1 MPGEAVG
8 IMVGTGGKVFLKR
21 IEILGF
27 KSFADRTVI
36 EFTDGITALLGPN
49 GCGKSNIVDAVKWV
63 LGEQSSRKMRA
74 ERMEDVIFSGTES
87 RKALSVAE
95 VTLVIANELGLLDI
109 DRPEI
114 AIKRRIYREGEG
126 EYFLNGTPV
135 RLKEIRE
142 LFFDTGVGK
151 SAYSVMEQGQIDQ
164 VLSNRPEER
173 RYLFEEAAGITKY
186 RMKGGEA
193 ERKLAR
199 TEENM
204 AQVENI
210 LHEVRRSYESLKK
223 QTENTMQY
231 RAYRDQVFNLDRDLK
246 LLQWRD
252 LEDNKKK
259 KGERLESRIARH
271 GEIVAKID
279 KMKANLADELDA
291 VNEMESCLIE
301 NQKLLY
307 GMDLEKENR
316 ENQVKTLRERRSEA
330 EEAGK
335 AAAAREKNAVE
346 ALSALNELKTNREN
360 DLKDFRDRLK
370 EIEVNISTLQKAITT
385 AEERITGN
393 ASESA
398 TVNTGL
404 ADEEKSRE
412 TLQEDLRGL
421 TDDIVKELDRGLADS
436 GFDRSERRQ
445 MEESIESLLEEI
457 RIRADGRAAL
467 LEDRLNLSD
476 GNTATELLKGTASDF
491 SDLKASLDQ
500 LAVLFR
506 KYRESGADF
515 LEEFLAPE
523 GIITRKRELDEK
535 VTASSGRTR
544 ELKNRLKELVEEK
557 DNLGRK
563 LDESRESLEELRV
576 AQARTTTQAAAAEDS
591 LSSLAREAESE
602 EHRLGEIR
610 QQLAAEE
617 TRITALDGQVASI
630 LSEREALEKKQE
642 KLRKDMSGLESGI
655 STRNEKMAG
664 KENRLKSL
672 TEQRGGL
679 EIEKE
684 KIILEMEHIDEEVRN
699 LLEDFRDRN
708 SRDLKEFA
716 DTRDSIESTPKKI
729 REDLSG
735 AKASLK
741 ALGGVNLMAPEEF
754 NDVSERFDFLN
765 SQLEDLRKAREN
777 LTQVTEEMRR
787 ESAALFLKTY
797 KEIRDNFHEM
807 FRRLFG
813 GGRAEIRLI
822 DHDDPLNSGLEIYAQ
837 PPGKKLE
844 NISLL
849 SGGERSLCGVALMF
863 ATFLVKP
870 SPFCILDEIDAALD
884 EANIQRFVNVLV
896 EFGESSQFVVI
907 THNKKTVTG
916 AGSLL
921 GVTMQESGVSKL
933 ITLKL
938 DGEEVGENAE
948 PVEAG

>member
-1 MPGEAVG
+1 M
-8 IMVGTGGKVFLKR
+8 FLKR

-95 VTLVIANELGLLDI
+95 VTLVIANEEGVLEI

-135 RLKEIRE
+135 RLKEIKE

-173 RYLFEEAAGITKY
+173 RYLFEEAAGITKF
-186 RMKGGEA
+186 RMRGSEA

-210 LHEVRRSYESLKK
+210 LHEVRRNYESLKK
-223 QTENTMQY
+223 QTEKTMLY
-231 RAYRDQVFNLDRDLK
+231 RGFREKIFDLDRDLK

-252 LEDNKKK
+252 LDANKIKK
-259 KGERLESRIARH
+259 AERLESRITKHAEVI
-271 GEIVAKID
+271 GKID
-279 KMKANLADELDA
+279 EMKANLANELDA
-291 VNEMESCLIE
+291 VNEMESRLIDS
-301 NQKLLY
+301 QKRLY
-307 GMDLEKENR
+307 GMDLEKENQ
-316 ENQVKTLRERRSEA
+316 EAQVRTLRERRNEA
-330 EEAGK
+330 EEVSK
-335 AAAAREKNAVE
+335 AASAREKNAVDS
-346 ALSALNELKTNREN
+346 LSSLSELRKNREN
-360 DLKDFRDRLK
+360 DLKSFRDRLK
-370 EIEVNISTLQKAITT
+370 EIEINITTLQKSISA
-385 AEERITGN
+385 AEERISGN
-393 ASESA
+393 ADETA
-398 TVNTGL
+398 KVNENL
-404 ADEEKSRE
+404 AGEEKSRE
-412 TLQEDLRGL
+412 ALQEDLRSL
-421 TDDIVKELDRGLADS
+421 TDDIVNELDRGLADS
-436 GFDRSERRQ
+436 GFDRTERRNI
-445 MEESIESLLEEI
+445 EESIESLLEET
-457 RIRADGRAAL
+457 RIRADGRATL
-467 LEDRLNLSD
+467 LEDQKSLSD
-476 GNTATELLKGTASDF
+476 GKKALELLEAAASDF
-491 SDLKASLDQ
+491 AGLKDSLDE
-500 LAVLFR
+500 LTGLFER
-506 KYRESGADF
+506 YKESGADF

-523 GIITRKRELDEK
+523 GIITRKRDLDERI
-535 VTASSGRTR
+535 TSSARRTK
-544 ELKNRLKELVEEK
+544 ELKDRLTELAEEK
-557 DNLGRK
+557 ENLSRK
-563 LDESRESLEELRV
+563 LEEARDSLEELRV

-591 LSSLAREAESE
+591 LASLAREVEGE
-602 EHRLGEIR
+602 ETRLGEIR

-617 TRITALDGQVASI
+617 SRITSLDAEVAGI
-630 LSEREALEKKQE
+630 LKKREELEKEQGI
-642 KLRKDMSGLESGI
+642 LRKNMNGLESGI
-655 STRNEKMAG
+655 STRNEKMTG
-664 KENRLKSL
+664 KEDRLKSL
-672 TEQRGGL
+672 TEQRGSL

-684 KIILEMEHIDEEVRN
+684 KIHLEMEHIDEEVKN

-708 SRDLKEFA
+708 SRDLRDFE
-716 DTRDSIESTPKKI
+716 DTRDKLKTTPKDI
-729 REDLSG
+729 REELG
-735 AKASLK
+735 TTKASLK
-741 ALGGVNLMAPEEF
+741 SLGQVNLMAPEEF
-754 NDVSERFDFLN
+754 NEVSERYEFL
-765 SQLEDLRKAREN
+765 STQLEDLRKAREN
-777 LTQVTEEMRR
+777 LNQVTEEMRR

-797 KEIRDNFHEM
+797 KDICDNFHEM

-813 GGRAEIRLI
+813 GGRAEIRLV

-849 SGGERSLCGVALMF
+849 SGGEKSLCGVALMF
-863 ATFLVKP
+863 ATFMVKP

-884 EANIQRFVNVLV
+884 EANIQRFVNVLM

-916 AGSLL
+916 ARSLL
-921 GVTMQESGVSKL
+921 GVTMQESGVSRL
-933 ITLKL
+933 ITLRL
-938 DGEEVGENAE
+938 DGEETTDNAE
-948 PVEAG
+948 PVKAG